1 MKANGKK
8 SVLEKLSRNL
18 AECFGRAARGSRR
31 EVRAAVG
38 RLAEAYRYL
47 LEKAMKSET
56 ATAVYPDFPVTL
68 GYSDPLG
75 TLFAIWDWGAGR
87 RFPDIRDMIP
97 AAIALTPKVPAVI
110 GVVVATPPRGSFRKW
125 HTLLM
130 SERRVTYGALS
141 VLNNGRGGPRM
152 TGGLG

>member
-31 EVRAAVG
+31 EVRVALN
-38 RLAEAYRYL
+38 RLTEAYRYL
-47 LEKAMKSET
+47 LEKAMKSEA
-56 ATAVYPDFPVTL
+56 ATAVYPDFPATL
-68 GYSDPLG
+68 GYSDPLE
-75 TLFAIWDWGAGR
+75 TLLAIWDWGAGR

-97 AAIALTPKVPAVI
+97 AEIALTPEVPAVI

-125 HTLLM
+125 HTFLM

-141 VLNNGRGGPRM
+141 VHDSEKSGRTAGG
-152 TGGLG
+152 TE

>member
-8 SVLEKLSRNL
+8 SVLEKLSGNL

-31 EVRAAVG
+31 EVRVALN
-38 RLAEAYRYL
+38 RLTEAYRYFVR
-47 LEKAMKSET
+47 KASEGRN
-56 ATAVYPDFPVTL
+56 AMMECP
-68 GYSDPLG
+68 DPLG
-75 TLFAIWDWGAGR
+75 TLLAIWDWGAGR

-97 AAIALTPKVPAVI
+97 AETVPTPEVPAVI

-141 VLNNGRGGPRM
+141 VHDSEKSGRTAGG
-152 TGGLG
+152 TE

>member
-1 MKANGKK
+1 MKTNGKK
-8 SVLEKLSRNL
+8 SVLEKLSGNL

-31 EVRAAVG
+31 EVRAALN
-38 RLAEAYRYL
+38 RLTEAYRYL
-47 LEKAMKSET
+47 LEKAMKSEA
-56 ATAVYPDFPVTL
+56 ATAVYPDFPATL
-68 GYSDPLG
+68 GYSDPLE
-75 TLFAIWDWGAGR
+75 TLLAIWDWGAGR

-97 AAIALTPKVPAVI
+97 AESVPTPEVPAVI